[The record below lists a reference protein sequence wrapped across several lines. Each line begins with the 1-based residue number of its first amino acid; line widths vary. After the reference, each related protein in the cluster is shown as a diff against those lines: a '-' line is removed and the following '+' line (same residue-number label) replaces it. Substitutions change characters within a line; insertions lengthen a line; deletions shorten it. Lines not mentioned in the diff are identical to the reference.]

1 MYTTFGPK
9 GKSHPPIP
17 SNIIIAMNVLPPE
30 IGTVNNDPN
39 ANAIRAMCKCECMR
53 NRAESAVCGWQR
65 WLRCSVN

>member
-1 MYTTFGPK
+1 MGVYICIYIYIYICMYTTFGPK

-17 SNIIIAMNVLPPE
+17 SNIIIAMNILPPE

-53 NRAESAVCGWQR
+53 VPC
-65 WLRCSVN
+65 